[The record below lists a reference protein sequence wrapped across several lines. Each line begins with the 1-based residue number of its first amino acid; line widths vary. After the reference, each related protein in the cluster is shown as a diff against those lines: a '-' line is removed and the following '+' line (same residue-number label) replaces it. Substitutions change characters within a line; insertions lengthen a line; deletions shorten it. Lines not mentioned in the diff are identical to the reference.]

1 MVCSKGSPESNALVR
16 ALDWAVIFEGHQL
29 EPWCGHSK
37 FEGGQLFFE
46 G

>member
-16 ALDWAVIFEGHQL
+16 ALDWAVIFEGHLGAGIQNL
-29 EPWCGHSK
+29 KAGSY
-37 FEGGQLFFE
+37 FFE